1 MLSEEAKNS
10 LQLIVDAANQGRL
23 AALEVTDEDGNAHA
37 VLVVTVDKEDDD
49 DDIEMYPLAT
59 IIEDIGGY
67 MKKYKPPG
75 EVEVQDGTIDN

>member
-1 MLSEEAKNS
+1 MLSEEVKNS
-10 LQLIVDAANQGRL
+10 LQLIVDAANQGSL

-49 DDIEMYPLAT
+49 IEMYPLAT

-67 MKKYKPPG
+67 MEKYKPPG
-75 EVEVQDGTIDN
+75 GVEVQDGTIDN

>member
-49 DDIEMYPLAT
+49 DIEMYPLAT

-67 MKKYKPPG
+67 MEKYKPPG
-75 EVEVQDGTIDN
+75 GVEVQDGTIDN